1 MIRLFCLLLTLLSAS
16 ASAVTLEQ
24 LQQRFASQPVIR
36 ASFVQVRSIAG
47 MAQPLVSRGQLLIAQ
62 QQGLWWHQ
70 ATPFPM
76 TLILDDHRM
85 VQSMS
90 GQPPQVIT
98 ADSNPQM
105 FQFNHLLRALF
116 QADEQVLREN
126 FVLDLHDDDDG
137 GDGWQ
142 LSLTPKAAPLNKIF
156 NRIDLQ
162 GAAYLNRITLDDR
175 QGDKTEITLSDTR
188 TQPGQLTDEERARF
202 AAAQ

>member
-1 MIRLFCLLLTLLSAS
+1 MIRLVCLLLTLLSAS

>member
-1 MIRLFCLLLTLLSAS
+1 MIRTLCLMLTLLCAS
-16 ASAVTLEQ
+16 AQAITLDQ

-36 ASFVQVRSIAG
+36 ANFEQVRTISG
-47 MAQPLVSRGQLLIAQ
+47 MSQPLVSRGQLLIAQ

-70 ATPFPM
+70 ATPFVM
-76 TLILDDHRM
+76 TLILDDKRM

-116 QADEQVLREN
+116 QADEKVLREN
-126 FVLDLHDDDDG
+126 FELDFRDQGNDK
-137 GDGWQ
+137 WQ

-162 GAAYLNRITLDDR
+162 GAAFLNSITLDDK
-175 QGDKTEITLSDTR
+175 QGDKTAITLSDTR
-188 TQPGQLTDEERARF
+188 TEPKQLTDEERARF
-202 AAAQ
+202 APAQ

>member
-1 MIRLFCLLLTLLSAS
+1 MIRLVCLLLTLLSAS

-126 FVLDLHDDDDG
+126 FELNFRDDG
-137 GDGWQ
+137 RDGWQ

>member
-1 MIRLFCLLLTLLSAS
+1 MIKSLCAMLLLLCAH

-36 ASFVQVRSIAG
+36 ANFVQVRTISG
-47 MAQPLVSRGQLLIAQ
+47 MAQPLVSRGQLVIAQ
-62 QQGLWWHQ
+62 QQGLWWQQ
-70 ATPFPM
+70 ATPFPL
-76 TLILDDHRM
+76 TLILDDKRM
-85 VQSMS
+85 VQSIS

-116 QADEQVLREN
+116 QADEKVLREN
-126 FVLDLHDDDDG
+126 FALDFHDQG
-137 GDGWQ
+137 NNRWQ
-142 LSLTPKAAPLNKIF
+142 LGLTPVAAPLNKIF

-162 GAAYLNRITLDDR
+162 GNQFLNRITLDDK

-188 TQPGQLTDEERARF
+188 TEPKQLTDEERARF
-202 AAAQ
+202 APAQ

>member
-1 MIRLFCLLLTLLSAS
+1 MIRAFCLLLLLTAAS
-16 ASAVTLEQ
+16 AHAVTLDQ

-36 ASFVQVRSIAG
+36 ANFEQVRTIAG
-47 MAQPLVSRGQLLIAQ
+47 MSQPLVSRGQLIIAQ

-70 ATPFPM
+70 ATPFAM
-76 TLILDDHRM
+76 TLILDDKRM

-116 QADEQVLREN
+116 QADEKVLREN
-126 FVLDLHDDDDG
+126 FDLDFHDRG
-137 GDGWQ
+137 NNSWQ

-162 GAAYLNRITLDDR
+162 GAAFLNGITLDDK
-175 QGDKTEITLSDTR
+175 QGDKTVITLSDTR
-188 TQPGQLTDEERARF
+188 TEPQQLTDEERARF
-202 AAAQ
+202 APAQ

>member
-47 MAQPLVSRGQLLIAQ
+47 VAQPLVSRGQLLIAQ